1 MKTHSKAK
9 RRTSHARH
17 APASA
22 AHSSRKPSH
31 ARRGHAA
38 KKSGIEIAQEG
49 TAVSRLDEAAK
60 TNTFT
65 PMETGR
71 PDRDEG
77 RGPLGQE
84 GEGEAQNDQLAA
96 LEGTEPDLKDIPET

>member
-1 MKTHSKAK
+1 MKTRAKAK

-17 APASA
+17 APASS
-22 AHSSRKPSH
+22 AHRSHKPSPVH
-31 ARRGHAA
+31 RRHAA
-38 KKSGIEIAQEG
+38 TEPTSGIQEQG
-49 TAVSRLDEAAK
+49 AVDSQSEMSDE

-65 PMETGR
+65 AMETGS

-77 RGPLGQE
+77 SGPLGQE

-96 LEGTEPDLKDIPET
+96 LEETAPDEGADI

>member
-1 MKTHSKAK
+1 MKANAKSK
-9 RRTSHARH
+9 RRSSPARH
-17 APASA
+17 ARKTPA
-22 AHSSRKPSH
+22 P
-31 ARRGHAA
+31 RRTRAVTA
-38 KKSGIEIAQEG
+38 PEALAQEPQP
-49 TAVSRLDEAAK
+49 SERE
-60 TNTFT
+60 TFT

-96 LEGTEPDLKDIPET
+96 LEGIEPRMSENDV